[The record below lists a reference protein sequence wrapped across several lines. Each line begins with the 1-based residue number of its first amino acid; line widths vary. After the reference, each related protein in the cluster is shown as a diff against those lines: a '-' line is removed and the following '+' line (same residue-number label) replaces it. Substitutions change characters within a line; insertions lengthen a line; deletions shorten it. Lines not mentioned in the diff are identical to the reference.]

1 MMRTWKRLGLESSAL
16 GLGCWPVSGTWNDPD
31 AARGWIGVTDE
42 ESIRAIRAAV
52 EHGVTLFDTAD
63 TYGAGH
69 SERLLGEAL
78 RGRRE
83 RVLIATKFGHTFDE
97 ERRAT
102 LPEVDGSP
110 AYLRRAVE
118 ASLRRLGT
126 DRIDLYQLHIWDHPL
141 ERAEEVVGALERLV
155 DEGKIR
161 TYGWSTDRL
170 AGVQAFAR
178 GPRCGAAQVMLN
190 PFEGNDPLNA
200 LCEAEGLAMLCR
212 SPLAMGLL
220 SGKYDG
226 GAALPKDDVRASNFP
241 WIAWFKDGRATPAFT
256 QRLAAA
262 REVLRSGGRTL
273 VQGALAWIW
282 AKSPAAIPIPGFK
295 SVAQA
300 VENAR
305 AMEKGPLGA
314 AEAAE
319 VSRLIGYVSR
329 EQ

>member
-1 MMRTWKRLGLESSAL
+1 MGMESSAL

-31 AARGWIGVTDE
+31 AARGWSGVEDE
-42 ESIRAIRAAV
+42 ESIRAIQAAV

-83 RVLIATKFGHTFDE
+83 RVLVATKFGHTFDE
-97 ERRAT
+97 ARRAT
-102 LPEVDGSP
+102 RPELDGSP
-110 AYLRRAVE
+110 QYLRRALE

-126 DRIDLYQLHIWDHPL
+126 DRIDLYQLHLWDHP
-141 ERAEEVVGALERLV
+141 EARAPELVETLERLV

-161 TYGWSTDRL
+161 TYGWSTDRRAAVAAL
-170 AGVQAFAR
+170 AR
-178 GPRCGAAQVMLN
+178 GPRCGAAQVLLN
-190 PFEGNDPLNA
+190 VFEGNARLIA

-220 SGKYDG
+220 SGRYG
-226 GAALPKDDVRASNFP
+226 RGEALPAADVRSSNHAWITWFHDGKASP
-241 WIAWFKDGRATPAFT
+241 EYTR
-256 QRLAAA
+256 RLEAA

-282 AKSPAAIPIPGFK
+282 ARSPAAIPIPGFK
-295 SVAQA
+295 TVAQA

-305 AMEKGPLGA
+305 AMEQGPLTA
-314 AEAAE
+314 AQAAE
-319 VSRLIGYVSR
+319 VARLVGWEDR
-329 EQ
+329 EL